1 MRWIF
6 QYLFWFQSTN
16 FLHISF
22 SLCEQIFFKSDI
34 FVRHPLIVINNTD
47 MFLLW
52 RLIRWLICQLHE
64 MVQLIEEL
72 LAGGVDLQ
80 QEEGDEHNGDDGW
93 WKTGGQ
99 DRGDDRSS
107 ITLSFNNQK
116 SSPRL
121 LWCFQNNSRKIDMPC
136 LDCDIG
142 FYKYP
147 SMFLKRNWG
156 YWTRKGATRN
166 YCCFWQFDF
175 KYLTGSLAFVY
186 VA

>member
-1 MRWIF
+1 MD
-6 QYLFWFQSTN
+6 
-16 FLHISF
+16 F
-22 SLCEQIFFKSDI
+22 SIFFFGFSPQTYCIFSSVYVKFFFLSDI

-64 MVQLIEEL
+64 MVQLIQEL

-80 QEEGDEHNGDDGW
+80 QEEGEEHNGDDGW

-121 LWCFQNNSRKIDMPC
+121 LWCFQNYSRKIDMPC

-156 YWTRKGATRN
+156 YLTRKGATRN
-166 YCCFWQFDF
+166 YCIFWKFDF
-175 KYLTGSLAFVY
+175 KGF
-186 VA
+186 

>member
-1 MRWIF
+1 
-6 QYLFWFQSTN
+6 
-16 FLHISF
+16 
-22 SLCEQIFFKSDI
+22 
-34 FVRHPLIVINNTD
+34 
-47 MFLLW
+47 
-52 RLIRWLICQLHE
+52 

-121 LWCFQNNSRKIDMPC
+121 L
-136 LDCDIG
+136 
-142 FYKYP
+142 
-147 SMFLKRNWG
+147 SMMF
-156 YWTRKGATRN
+156 
-166 YCCFWQFDF
+166 
-175 KYLTGSLAFVY
+175 SE
-186 VA
+186 